1 MKLLKSYILKNSL
14 VKFSSKF
21 SKNFSKKTT
30 KPTSG
35 SDVEADK
42 TKKTVR
48 GTNENNNVSN
58 DKPTSQTT
66 QNSQTS
72 STTSS
77 SSNEKGVKIPFVN
90 SVEGHKC
97 PFSEDTISGRY
108 AQTLFIAAS
117 KANELNAVF
126 NDMTFIRELN
136 QNSVSFKLFTENAGL
151 NANQV
156 NSFVEEMVKTGDL
169 CKTTVKFIDLLAKNK
184 RFMYIDQIALKFKR
198 AYMMLS
204 NEEKINIISA
214 YELSSQEKDK
224 VRSAL
229 EQNPENKGKT
239 FIIDFTVNPSIL
251 GGLQMYSENKF
262 MDLSLN
268 SRIDKLKDEVNKM
281 L

>member
-1 MKLLKSYILKNSL
+1 MKLLKSYMLKNSL
-14 VKFSSKF
+14 MKFSSKLI
-21 SKNFSKKTT
+21 KNFSKKTT

-58 DKPTSQTT
+58 DKSTSQTT
-66 QNSQTS
+66 QNTQTS

-117 KANELNAVF
+117 RANELNAVF
-126 NDMTFIRELN
+126 NDMTFVRELN
-136 QNSVSFKLFTENAGL
+136 QNSMAFKLFTENAGL

-156 NSFVEEMVKTGDL
+156 NSFVDEMVKTGEL
-169 CKTTVKFIDLLAKNK
+169 CQTTVKFIDLLAKNK

>member
-14 VKFSSKF
+14 MKFSSKLI
-21 SKNFSKKTT
+21 KNFSKKTT

-58 DKPTSQTT
+58 EKPTSQTT
-66 QNSQTS
+66 QNTQTS

-117 KANELNAVF
+117 RANELNAVF
-126 NDMTFIRELN
+126 NDMTFVRELN
-136 QNSVSFKLFTENAGL
+136 QNSMAFKLFTENAGL

-156 NSFVEEMVKTGDL
+156 NSFVDEMVKTGEL
-169 CKTTVKFIDLLAKNK
+169 CQTTVKFIDLLAKNK

>member
-1 MKLLKSYILKNSL
+1 MKLLRSCILRNSL
-14 VKFSSKF
+14 LKLASR
-21 SKNFSKKTT
+21 NFNKKTT

-48 GTNENNNVSN
+48 GSSENNNVS
-58 DKPTSQTT
+58 KET
-66 QNSQTS
+66 QPQQSTQQAS
-72 STTSS
+72 SPSSSYTSS
-77 SSNEKGVKIPFVN
+77 SSNYKWIKIPIVN

-117 KANELNAVF
+117 RAGELNSVF
-126 NDMTFIRELN
+126 NDMTFIREIN
-136 QNSVSFKLFTENAGL
+136 QNSATFKLFTENAGL
-151 NANQV
+151 NTNQV

-169 CKTTVKFIDLLAKNK
+169 CKTTVSFIDLLAKNK

-214 YELSSQEKDK
+214 QELSSQEKER
-224 VRSAL
+224 VREAL
-229 EQNPENKGKT
+229 LQNPVNKGKT
-239 FIIDFTVNPSIL
+239 FIIDYTVNPSIL

-268 SRIDKLKDEVNKM
+268 SRIDKLKDEVNK
-281 L
+281 LI

>member
-14 VKFSSKF
+14 GKFSSKLI
-21 SKNFSKKTT
+21 KNFSKKTT

-66 QNSQTS
+66 QNTQTS

-117 KANELNAVF
+117 RANELNAVF
-126 NDMTFIRELN
+126 NDMTFVRELN
-136 QNSVSFKLFTENAGL
+136 QNSMAFKLFTENAGL

-156 NSFVEEMVKTGDL
+156 NSFVDEMVKTGEL
-169 CKTTVKFIDLLAKNK
+169 CQTTVKFIDLLAKNK